1 MTYKELNN
9 MVAEIGLPYAY
20 YEFPKDTE
28 QAPPFVCFLLP
39 SSEDFAA
46 DNRNYQRMR
55 PCRIELYTDNK
66 DFDLEQAV
74 EYVLNAHDLFYRRAE
89 GYLDSE
95 QMNMVAYDF
104 VIVVTDERRNIN
116 A

>member
-1 MTYKELNN
+1 MTYKELKN

-55 PCRIELYTDNK
+55 PCRIELYTDAK
-66 DFDLEQAV
+66 DFTLEQTV
-74 EYVLNAHDLFYRRAE
+74 ENVLAAHDLFFSRTE

-95 QMNMVAYDF
+95 HMNMVAYDF
-104 VIVVTDERRNIN
+104 NVVVTE
-116 A
+116 